1 MEKQPDNKM
10 APDTPRKH
18 EDARRPMRAPNF
30 GANYGPSASYT
41 PATDNLG
48 GYAVPDR
55 SDSYP
60 DPVGE

>member
-1 MEKQPDNKM
+1 MDKQPENKM

-18 EDARRPMRAPNF
+18 EDARRPMRSPNF

-41 PATDNLG
+41 PATDNPTRHP
-48 GYAVPDR
+48 APSV
-55 SDSYP
+55 